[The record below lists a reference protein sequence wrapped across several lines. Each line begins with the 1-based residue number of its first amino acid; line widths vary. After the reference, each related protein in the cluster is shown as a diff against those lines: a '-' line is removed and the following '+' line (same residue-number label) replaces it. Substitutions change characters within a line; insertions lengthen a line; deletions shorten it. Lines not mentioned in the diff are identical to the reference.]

1 MGELASSIL
10 MILLISSKPRMAMM
24 LSPKP
29 KTEFLKAILATEAS
43 FVETWGKP
51 GTSGHEIP
59 CFSDEKAR
67 FNMR

>member
-1 MGELASSIL
+1 
-10 MILLISSKPRMAMM
+10 MAMM